1 MHYSETTHQ
10 GELNFIPSNKDPNL
24 NRVSCKTKGMHSL
37 QKVKNMAIIFQKPNS
52 LKKNKQKIV
61 LGAGASEPK
70 FSKYEIP
77 HPY

>member
-1 MHYSETTHQ
+1 
-10 GELNFIPSNKDPNL
+10 
-24 NRVSCKTKGMHSL
+24 MHSL